1 MFDLVRKALLLG
13 VGAASM
19 TEERIRALADELI
32 AQGGI
37 SREEGERMVKDVLA
51 KAEESRKDWD
61 TKVRDLVREGIRKID
76 LVPRSDYETLVRRL
90 EVLEER
96 VRVVEHK

>member
-37 SREEGERMVKDVLA
+37 SREEGERMVNDVLA